1 MKKAIYTLVLMLMIM
16 PMYAQ
21 NSSEAKTLLDNVSK
35 AYQNKSSFYLKFNT
49 KLNNTAANTSDSYTG
64 EVYVKK
70 NKYNLSVP
78 KMDIRQIYDGFKL
91 YTISSDMQEVTVTK
105 PDANSDELFTPT
117 RVFDMYKSGFNLSMD
132 GTRKAAGKNLTFV
145 KLTPTTAGK
154 GIKHVLVGIDRT
166 TNQMVQLI
174 EVNNNNTTTTITVDQ
189 QLNDIIVPNSI
200 LSFNKDF
207 YKDYYI
213 SEI

>member
-1 MKKAIYTLVLMLMIM
+1 MLIIL
-16 PMYAQ
+16 PVSAQ
-21 NSSEAKTLLDNVSK
+21 NSKDAKTLLDNVSK
-35 AYQNKSSFYLKFNT
+35 NYQNKSSFYLKFNST
-49 KLNNTAANTSDSYTG
+49 LKNTSANTSDSYSG

-78 KMDIRQIYDGFKL
+78 KMDIRQIYDGYKL

-105 PDANSDELFTPT
+105 PDADSEELFTPT
-117 RVFDMYKSGFNLSMD
+117 RVLDMYKSGFNLSID
-132 GTRKAAGKNLTFV
+132 GMRKAAGKNLTFV
-145 KLTPTTAGK
+145 KLTPTSATK

-166 TNQMVQLI
+166 TNELVQLI
-174 EVNNNNTTTTITVDQ
+174 EVNNNGTTTTLTVEK